1 MYEIWIKISLFFF
14 LITVLVIIGLAI
26 WQFHNLMDYLQGFL
40 AKELQ
45 AEALNKLDHRVK
57 VASEQF
63 MKILEEVDG
72 MVIVFH
78 CYVVS

>member
-1 MYEIWIKISLFFF
+1 
-14 LITVLVIIGLAI
+14 
-26 WQFHNLMDYLQGFL
+26 MDYLQGFL

-63 MKILEEVDG
+63 MKILEEIDG
-72 MVIVFH
+72 MVIVFLLLY
-78 CYVVS
+78 CFLK